1 MAWFHKRFYLIFIF
15 SDDPSELN
23 SGGGTKAL
31 LEISNIDLNG
41 ECGGSDAAT
50 IGGGTLQVLD
60 GQDNKH

>member
-15 SDDPSELN
+15 SDGPSELN

-31 LEISNIDLNG
+31 LEISNIDL
-41 ECGGSDAAT
+41 DAAT